1 MIITIIH
8 NVIILI
14 SYFDKFYMVIFTN
27 FQELNNYKINKITLY
42 QIKLF

>member
-14 SYFDKFYMVIFTN
+14 SYFDKFLWSYLLVFK
-27 FQELNNYKINKITLY
+27 ELNNYKINENNIVPN
-42 QIKLF
+42 

>member
-14 SYFDKFYMVIFTN
+14 SYFDKFYMVIFIS
-27 FQELNNYKINKITLY
+27 FQGT
-42 QIKLF
+42 